1 MSGVY
6 LPEGGEGLLQLSDV
20 ELLVAVVVHSS
31 EDGAEGSDADSTAVS
46 NLVLEGLLELLYSD
60 LEIDAEICH

>member
-1 MSGVY
+1 M
-6 LPEGGEGLLQLSDV
+6 
-20 ELLVAVVVHSS
+20 VHSS